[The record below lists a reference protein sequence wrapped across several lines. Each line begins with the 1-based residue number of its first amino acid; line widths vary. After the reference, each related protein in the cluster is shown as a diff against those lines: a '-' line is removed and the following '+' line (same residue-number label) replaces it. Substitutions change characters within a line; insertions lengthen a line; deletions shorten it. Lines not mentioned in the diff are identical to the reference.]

1 MIKTMI
7 LLDSR
12 TKINVM
18 TRQLMNI
25 IDIVM
30 RSDSRLKLISYI
42 EHDMNFDE
50 ICDNVEV
57 NIDELRTLHHIFVMS
72 HANHQLVL
80 EQSFL
85 MNVFINYDY
94 RNDEVY
100 VIIFNS
106 KFTQFVIF
114 KTLDRNDH
122 ANKDEKKIF
131 SETSSLN

>member
-12 TKINVM
+12 TEINVM
-18 TRQLMNI
+18 TRRLMNI

-50 ICDNVEV
+50 ICDDVEV

-72 HANHQLVL
+72 HANH
-80 EQSFL
+80 
-85 MNVFINYDY
+85 
-94 RNDEVY
+94 
-100 VIIFNS
+100 
-106 KFTQFVIF
+106 
-114 KTLDRNDH
+114 
-122 ANKDEKKIF
+122 
-131 SETSSLN
+131 

>member
-1 MIKTMI
+1 MI

-12 TKINVM
+12 TEINVM
-18 TRQLMNI
+18 TRRLMNM

-30 RSDSRLKLISYI
+30 RSDSRLKLIFHI

-50 ICDNVEV
+50 ICDDVEV
-57 NIDELRTLHHIFVMS
+57 NIDELRTLHYIFMIF

-106 KFTQFVIF
+106 KLTQFVIF
-114 KTLDRNDH
+114 KTVNRNDH
-122 ANKDEKKIF
+122 ANKDEEKIF
-131 SETSSLN
+131 SKTSSLN

>member
-1 MIKTMI
+1 MI
-7 LLDSR
+7 LLNSR
-12 TKINVM
+12 AEINVM
-18 TRQLMNI
+18 TRRLMNMI
-25 IDIVM
+25 NIAI

-50 ICDNVEV
+50 ICDDVEV
-57 NIDELRTLHHIFVMS
+57 NIDEFRTLHHIFVMS

-80 EQSFL
+80 KQFFL

-94 RNDEVY
+94 CNDEVY

-106 KFTQFVIF
+106 ELTQFVIF

-122 ANKDEKKIF
+122 ANKDEEKIF
-131 SETSSLN
+131 FETSSLN

>member
-12 TKINVM
+12 AEINVL
-18 TRQLMNI
+18 TRRLMNM
-25 IDIVM
+25 IDIAM

-42 EHDMNFDE
+42 EHDMNFNE
-50 ICDNVEV
+50 ICDDVEV
-57 NIDELRTLHHIFVMS
+57 NINEFRMLHYIFVMS

-80 EQSFL
+80 KQFFL

-106 KFTQFVIF
+106 ELTQFVIF

-122 ANKDEKKIF
+122 ANRNEEKIF